1 MPRVTIKDIAER
13 AGVSKTSVSF
23 AFNNPSQLS
32 EETLRRI
39 LTVAEEL
46 GYMPD
51 PIARSMTTKR
61 TGCIGLL
68 VPQPIPDVAR
78 NPFFTEFLEGV
89 GEGCQ
94 EAGLSLMLVPPLKG
108 SIRRAVVAAAV
119 DGFLTLGLEPFRST
133 MMVLQQRGVSYVMVD
148 SEPQEG
154 VPCVNVDDQEGARQV
169 MAHVLA
175 HGHRCIGI
183 LGIRSGKR
191 GRYEEYAGTLRWRI
205 EGFQDA
211 LAEVGLSLRNRS
223 VRLVECRCTF
233 KGGYGG
239 LKRLWKAKR
248 KPTAVVTMSD
258 ILAIGALEAARE
270 LGLCVPQDLSLTGY
284 DDVPAA
290 RWVTP
295 QLTTVHQQ
303 IRAKGKLAVE
313 LLVKRMA
320 DEPIETHHVM
330 AAHLVERRSVAS
342 PSSIAP
348 D

>member
-13 AGVSKTSVSF
+13 AGVSKTAVSF

-78 NPFFTEFLEGV
+78 NPFFTEFLEGM

-94 EAGLSLMLVPPLKG
+94 DAGLSLMLVPPLKG

-183 LGIRSGKR
+183 LGIHSGKR

-205 EGFQDA
+205 AGFQDA
-211 LAEVGLSLRNRS
+211 LVEVGLSLRSRS
-223 VRLVECRCTF
+223 VRLVECRCSF
-233 KGGYGG
+233 EGGYDG
-239 LKRLWKAKR
+239 LKHLWKAKR
-248 KPTAVVTMSD
+248 KPTAIVTMSD
-258 ILAIGALEAARE
+258 VLAIGALEAARGM
-270 LGLCVPQDLSLTGY
+270 GLRVPQDLSLTGY

-313 LLVKRMA
+313 LLVKLMA
-320 DEPIETHHVM
+320 GEPIETHHVM
-330 AAHLVERRSVAS
+330 AARLVERGSVAS
-342 PSSIAP
+342 PPSIVP

>member
-39 LTVAEEL
+39 LSVAEEL

-94 EAGLSLMLVPPLKG
+94 DAGLSLMLVPPLKG

-133 MMVLQQRGVSYVMVD
+133 MMVLQQRGVSTVMVD

-154 VPCVNVDDQEGARQV
+154 VPCVNVDDREGARQV

-223 VRLVECRCTF
+223 VRLVECRCSF
-233 KGGYGG
+233 EGGYSG
-239 LKRLWKAKR
+239 LKRLWKAKH

-258 ILAIGALEAARE
+258 VLAVGALEAARE
-270 LGLCVPQDLSLTGY
+270 LGLRVPHDLSLTGY

-290 RWVTP
+290 RCVTP

-303 IRAKGKLAVE
+303 IREKGKLAVR
-313 LLVKRMA
+313 LLVDLMA
-320 DEPIETHHVM
+320 GNPVETHHVLS
-330 AAHLVERRSVAS
+330 ARLVERASVAPPS
-342 PSSIAP
+342 PIPP